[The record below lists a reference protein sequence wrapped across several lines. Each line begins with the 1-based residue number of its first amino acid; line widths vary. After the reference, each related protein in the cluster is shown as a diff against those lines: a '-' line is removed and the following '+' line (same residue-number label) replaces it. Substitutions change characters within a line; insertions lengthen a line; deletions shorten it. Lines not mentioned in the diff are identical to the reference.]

1 MLDSF
6 LPGTDDTE
14 ACRCQPTRRGSTLVV
29 DARDCPGGGRL
40 ADSPDCRETVVGA
53 MAVSPADRIR
63 VERGG
68 VSALYEGSGAAL
80 LTAAGAFAD
89 RVQGRSARL
98 AELAARD
105 PLRAASD
112 ARDRAGRVG
121 ALAADTGLSTFADRG
136 PLEAVLRP
144 RIGPTMSAAR
154 IDPVPPAAGTLLDSR
169 VTDSGATVRV
179 YEVDGSVP
187 VYHLEPLEATFDPE
201 TYETLEEARATL
213 IDRSGT
219 NDRVGS
225 AVAAVRAVAGPDE
238 PVDTLAG
245 ILEKHTLGFGVLDDV
260 FADPAVSEVFV
271 NAPAD
276 HSTLRVRAGGRSMRS
291 NVHLSDRGVATLAS
305 KVRRESGRA
314 FSRADPTIDAL
325 LTDLGSAPAV
335 RVSGVQEPAS
345 DGTAFAF
352 RAEGTDTWRLST
364 LVELDTLT
372 PEAAGLLSVAMERGA
387 SLLVAGPRGA
397 GKTTLAAALL
407 WELPQAARL
416 LAIEDTPEL
425 PITALQTAGRDAQR
439 IRASVGDAGELDPD
453 EALHTALR
461 FGDGAI
467 ALGEVRGPEAA
478 VLYEAMRVGAAGD
491 AVIGTIHGE
500 GYSGVKERVVSDLG
514 VPASSFAVTDLL
526 VTIAPVDV
534 GRRVVSIEEVSDEGA
549 DVLFRYADGAF
560 RIEPR
565 LDRGNSRFVASLA
578 GPSETYADV
587 LDRIQERA
595 AVFEDGGHAS
605 RLEATGPPGETDD

>member
-1 MLDSF
+1 MLDRF
-6 LPGTDDTE
+6 LPGSDDTE
-14 ACRCQPTRRGSTLVV
+14 GCLCRPTRRRSTLVV
-29 DARDCPGGGRL
+29 DARDCPAGGSL
-40 ADSPDCRETVVGA
+40 ESSPDCRET
-53 MAVSPADRIR
+53 AVSALAGSPADRIR

-68 VSALYEGSGAAL
+68 VTALYEGSAAAL
-80 LTAAGAFAD
+80 MTAAAAFAD
-89 RVQGRSARL
+89 RVAGRSAQLVDL
-98 AELAARD
+98 AVRD
-105 PLRAASD
+105 PLRAARQ
-112 ARDRAGRVG
+112 ARDRAGR
-121 ALAADTGLSTFADRG
+121 LSSIAADTGLSEYANADS
-136 PLEAVLRP
+136 LEAVLHP

-154 IDPVPPAAGTLLDSR
+154 IDPVPPANGTLLDSR

-179 YEVDGSVP
+179 YEADGSVP
-187 VYHLEPLEATFDPE
+187 VYHLEPLEYTFDPK
-201 TYETLEEARATL
+201 TYETLEAARASL
-213 IDRSGT
+213 VDHSGAEDRIA
-219 NDRVGS
+219 S
-225 AVAAVRAVAGPDE
+225 AVAAVRSVAGPDE

-291 NVHLSDRGVATLAS
+291 NVHLSERGVATLAS

-325 LTDLGSAPAV
+325 LTDLGSTPAV

-364 LVELDTLT
+364 LVELNTLT
-372 PEAAGLLSVAMERGA
+372 PAAAGLLSVAMERGA

-439 IRASVGDAGELDPD
+439 IHASAGDAGELDPD
-453 EALHTALR
+453 DALHTALR

-467 ALGEVRGPEAA
+467 AVGEVRGPEAA

-514 VPASSFAVTDLL
+514 VSASSFAVTDLL
-526 VTIAPVDV
+526 VTIAPMDV
-534 GRRVVSIEEVSDEGA
+534 GRRVVMIEEVSDDGA
-549 DVLFRYADGAF
+549 SVLFTYADGTLRAD
-560 RIEPR
+560 PR

-587 LDRIQERA
+587 RVRIQERTA
-595 AVFEDGGHAS
+595 EFEDGDHVSQLGVA
-605 RLEATGPPGETDD
+605 GPSVENHG